1 MKEFI
6 KNSECFFNFID
17 SIIETKDR
25 RLILDKLVEDIRDY
39 LLADR
44 CTLFIVDKKAGE
56 LASRVA
62 QGRDEV
68 RLPINKHTL
77 TGCCFLTGRTLC
89 ANHAYD
95 EKELKALD
103 SEIRV
108 SRAWDDKTGYKTKS
122 VLATPIVARGTNV
135 GVFLALNK
143 PGGFIAYSVEAAIEF
158 AHLLGLAVEIV
169 LLDEALKEGKKFED
183 LPFNC

>member
-25 RLILDKLVEDIRDY
+25 RQILEKLIEDIRDY
-39 LLADR
+39 LMADR

-56 LASRVA
+56 LASRVS
-62 QGRDEV
+62 QGIDEV
-68 RLPINKHTL
+68 RLPINKKSL
-77 TGCCFLTGRTLC
+77 TGCCYLTGRTFYV
-89 ANHAYD
+89 NDAYD
-95 EKELKALD
+95 EKELKAID
-103 SEIRV
+103 PEIRV
-108 SRAWDDKTGYKTKS
+108 SRAWDEKSGYKTKS
-122 VLATPIVARGTNV
+122 VLATPIVARGTTI

-143 PGGFIAYSVEAAIEF
+143 PGGFIAYSVEGAIEF

-183 LPFNC
+183 LPFDC